1 MSETLETAAQA
12 VDRSWQPVE
21 YLVSQVDRIMS
32 ADTNRNGYLSS
43 KELDR
48 AIGDPGVRGRTAA
61 AIATLQLLRPS
72 LKKLNADGREDYKGI
87 SRSDIM
93 ALPHLAKLHG
103 LQEIATGPIF
113 RHMDK
118 DQAGSLS
125 RAEVKEA
132 MSKLAAG
139 TTRGAVDQMLSDFAI
154 IAGEDDKIS
163 PAEISSYITTK
174 TNAQAWE
181 VSGQVPSAMQDAAI
195 RIATTDRRLPDLLKG
210 HKPVAEEVRQG
221 AAGDC
226 WFMAPIMSMAKHAPE
241 KLAAMIKPQNPDGT
255 ITVEFPLEVDGKR
268 VQVTVKPPTDG
279 EIARYATAGS
289 SGIWLTVMEKALGQY
304 FKDNPHKRYPLTQV
318 HPPAVDRLAPQEH
331 LYSSVKPF
339 GIELLTAEPATAVP
353 IAQLSDAELDRLLKA
368 VRTSPMTAISRG
380 ANWPRQDIKEVDPSM
395 LSQPAPVERG
405 LSDSPSEPR
414 VPRVPRDP
422 QDPQSPIDQ
431 SSPEPDVSSL
441 PKPLSDSVLPKPSA
455 ETVSLPEESE
465 DDLPDED
472 TITPKPPGAHDC
484 GILDYDSET
493 KTVTIGNP
501 WGHGELVDRIGR
513 PLDGRNDGRM
523 RLSLEQVRRHFSH
536 LTTVSRNAN
545 LGSK

>member
-1 MSETLETAAQA
+1 MSETLETAAQD
-12 VDRSWQPVE
+12 VDRTWQPVE

-32 ADTNRNGYLSS
+32 ADTNRNGFLSS

-72 LKKLNADGREDYKGI
+72 LKKLNADGTDDYKGI
-87 SRSDIM
+87 SRADIM

-118 DQAGSLS
+118 NQDGSLS

-132 MSKLAAG
+132 MSKLASG
-139 TTRGAVDQMLSDFAI
+139 TTRGAVDQMLCDFAI
-154 IAGEDDKIS
+154 IAGEDDKITA
-163 PAEISSYITTK
+163 AEISSYITTK
-174 TNAQAWE
+174 TTAEAWQ
-181 VSGQVPSAMQDAAI
+181 VSGQVPTAMQDAAI
-195 RIATTDRRLPDLLKG
+195 KIATTDRRLPDLQKG

-226 WFMAPIMSMAKHAPE
+226 WFLAPIMSMAKHAPE
-241 KLAAMIKPQNPDGT
+241 KIAAMIKPQNPDGT

-318 HPPAVDRLAPQEH
+318 DPPAVDRLAPQEH

-353 IAQLSDAELDRLLKA
+353 LTQLSDAELDRMLKA

-380 ANWPRQDIKEVDPSM
+380 ADWPRQDIKEVDPAM
-395 LSQPAPVERG
+395 LSQPAHVERG

-414 VPRVPRDP
+414 VPKVPRDP
-422 QDPQSPIDQ
+422 GDPDQDVPD
-431 SSPEPDVSSL
+431 SS
-441 PKPLSDSVLPKPSA
+441 KPTSDSILPKPSA

-465 DDLPDED
+465 DDLPDEESMA
-472 TITPKPPGAHDC
+472 PKPPGAHDF

-501 WGHGELVDRIGR
+501 WGHGELVDRIGI
-513 PLDGRNDGRM
+513 PIDGRNDGRM

-536 LTTVSRNAN
+536 LTTVSRNAS